1 MDNNFPYLPITDGG
15 IITFGVSRSGPVIY
29 TREVYN

>member
-1 MDNNFPYLPITDGG
+1 MDNNFPYLPIIDSGTV
-15 IITFGVSRSGPVIY
+15 TFGTSRPSPVIY